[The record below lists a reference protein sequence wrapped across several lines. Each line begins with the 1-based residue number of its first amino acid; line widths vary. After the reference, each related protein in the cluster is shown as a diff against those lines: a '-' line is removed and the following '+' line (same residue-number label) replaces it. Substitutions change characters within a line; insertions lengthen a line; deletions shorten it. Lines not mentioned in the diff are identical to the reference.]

1 MAPKRKAS
9 TKTTKQ
15 SKARNTTSKQT
26 KNKVWTEDEVT
37 TYANVLCS
45 TDNAERSWLYQI
57 ENYALK
63 KSANEE
69 LFRRTKEDF
78 DASQKIIFKA
88 KIAKRSHG
96 TSSKEH

>member
-1 MAPKRKAS
+1 MAAKTKAS
-9 TKTTKQ
+9 KI
-15 SKARNTTSKQT
+15 KARNTTSKQT
-26 KNKVWTEDEVT
+26 KNKVWSDDEVI

-69 LFRRTKEDF
+69 LFRRIKEDF
-78 DASQKIIFKA
+78 DILRWVTILVMKHLPLNNYVQ
-88 KIAKRSHG
+88 
-96 TSSKEH
+96 SSSG